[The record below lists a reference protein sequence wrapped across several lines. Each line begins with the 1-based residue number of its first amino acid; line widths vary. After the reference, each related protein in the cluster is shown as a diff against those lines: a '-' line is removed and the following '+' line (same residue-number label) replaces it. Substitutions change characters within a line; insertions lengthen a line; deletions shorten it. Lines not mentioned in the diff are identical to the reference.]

1 VKQQRFD
8 GGEVEEERPWVAT
21 GEKQK
26 YSKDVSV
33 RVKKHKI
40 CG

>member
-21 GEKQK
+21 GEKQN
-26 YSKDVSV
+26 SKDVSV